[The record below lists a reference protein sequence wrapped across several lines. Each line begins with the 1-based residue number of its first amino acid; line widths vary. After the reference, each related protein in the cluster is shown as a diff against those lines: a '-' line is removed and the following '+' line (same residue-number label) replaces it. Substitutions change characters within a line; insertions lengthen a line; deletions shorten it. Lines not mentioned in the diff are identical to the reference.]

1 MQRVRDAPPTYPLLP
16 VILLPRLALPIFISF
31 PDFTLDDVNFDI
43 SQTETLL
50 EVVFAVN
57 DIIDDLITE
66 ILANV
71 SQYND
76 RLDDTDEVH

>member
-1 MQRVRDAPPTYPLLP
+1 MQQVRDAPPTYPLLP
-16 VILLPRLALPIFISF
+16 VILLPRLAPPIFISS
-31 PDFTLDDVNFDI
+31 PDFTLDDVNFDL
-43 SQTETLL
+43 SQTEALL